1 MIPGMGRMN
10 PRMIKKLQKQL
21 EKATEEIDAIKVTIE
36 TPEKKIVF
44 DSPSVTI
51 MDMMGQK
58 TYQVVGEPREMK
70 NEKEG
75 IPKEDVELVMAQTGV
90 SKEAAVA
97 ALEESG
103 GEPAEAIIKL
113 VGG

>member
-21 EKATEEIDAIKVTIE
+21 EKATEEIDAVKVTIE
-36 TPEKKIVF
+36 TPEKKMVF
-44 DSPSVTI
+44 DRPTVTI

-58 TYQVVGEPREMK
+58 TYQVIGEPREIK
-70 NEKEG
+70 NEEEG
-75 IPKEDVELVMAQTGV
+75 IPKEDIELVMAQSGV
-90 SKEAAVA
+90 SKEEAVT
-97 ALEESG
+97 ALEESD